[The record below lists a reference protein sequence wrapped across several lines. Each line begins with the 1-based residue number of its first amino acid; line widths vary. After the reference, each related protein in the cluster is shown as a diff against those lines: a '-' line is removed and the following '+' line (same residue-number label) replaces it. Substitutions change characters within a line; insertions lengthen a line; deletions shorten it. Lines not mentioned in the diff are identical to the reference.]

1 MRHKRI
7 FRILSMAICATMAGV
22 PFTSCSDSETESLDA
37 TESTDVIESAKVAL
51 SISAS
56 KQNGS
61 GSEARK
67 DGYDAEDFESGDE
80 IGLYVLSADDLQSA
94 YIDEETCY
102 NVRAVYDG
110 SSWTMDNDIFLTEG
124 DAYVIAYYPY
134 DSLFV
139 NTLPTSSSD
148 GLLFDLTPSG
158 SAQTDVLASDGV
170 TVSSSSPKAKLS
182 LSHVLTRITLTIEV
196 ADDITTS
203 GTLTSMSISA
213 DELYG
218 DVGLYIDESGS
229 FQTYSTTNAGG
240 LTLSLNKTLSTDEET
255 IVDFLIPSESS
266 TTLTAELVIKNDN
279 TYSTGLIPY
288 DGAWAAGYQYT
299 GTIVLTTV
307 EDTSGYEGDYYAVD
321 LGGSVRWATINI
333 GAESEKDWGNFYAWG
348 EIEVPSDGKYSS
360 GNCRLYGDTSVSDIS
375 GNATY
380 DAATANWGGSWRMPT
395 YEEMDE
401 LADTLTYDWEFEGT
415 FNAYDEE
422 NGMRVTGTNG
432 NNIFLPHTGFYRGT
446 THYNGGTSYDMYIGL
461 YWSSQQYDDGDA
473 YYLYST
479 YITTTS
485 HTGWAVYMNPM
496 NKYDGHPVRAV
507 CDKPEKNSVTLY

>member
-7 FRILSMAICATMAGV
+7 FRILLTAICATMAGV
-22 PFTSCSDSETESLDA
+22 PFTSCSDSETDSLDA

-139 NTLPTSSSD
+139 NTLPTSSDD

-218 DVGLYIDESGS
+218 DVGLYIDEDGS

-299 GTIVLTTV
+299 GTIILTTV

-321 LGGSVRWATINI
+321 LGLSVRWATMDVGANDVDEI
-333 GAESEKDWGNFYAWG
+333 GWYLQWGQLAEPE
-348 EIEVPSDGKYSS
+348 DGDYSS
-360 GNCRLYGDTSVSDIS
+360 SKCSTYGVSLDDIS
-375 GNATY
+375 GNVDY
-380 DAATANWGGSWRMPT
+380 DAATYNWGGSWRIPT
-395 YEEMDE
+395 MSEYSE
-401 LADTLTYDWEFEGT
+401 LYKNCDFE
-415 FNAYDEE
+415 YDEE
-422 NGMRVTGTNG
+422 TYGIPGAKVIGPNDNF
-432 NNIFLPHTGFYRGT
+432 IFLP
-446 THYNGGTSYDMYIGL
+446 I
-461 YWSSQQYDDGDA
+461 
-473 YYLYST
+473 
-479 YITTTS
+479 
-485 HTGWAVYMNPM
+485 TGWYNEDSGFVDYGYQGMFWASESSNDTEAYHFYIICKSGAVTAVYGNDHHR
-496 NKYDGHPVRAV
+496 NRGHPVRAV
-507 CDKPEKNSVTLY
+507 CDIPEENSVTLY